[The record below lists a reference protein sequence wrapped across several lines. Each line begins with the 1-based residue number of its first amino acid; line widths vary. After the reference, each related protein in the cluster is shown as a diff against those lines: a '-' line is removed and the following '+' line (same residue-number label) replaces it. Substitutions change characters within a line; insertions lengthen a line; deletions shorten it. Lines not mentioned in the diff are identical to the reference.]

1 MADANGADLS
11 ALGRWYGQSGTP
23 VVRASG
29 SYDADNRTY
38 TLKLAETWPPNFPV
52 FGDTTQNFKAMVEK
66 MSDGR
71 LQITKYLLNG
81 MLAFDDPLTYC
92 LYSCLQC
99 RRCERMCHSK
109 GQAID
114 ICALIQAG
122 RELLSARLAEGGS
135 HAAL

>member
-1 MADANGADLS
+1 MRDDRQIRTDLLKEI
-11 ALGRWYGQSGTP
+11 AKC
-23 VVRASG
+23 RACRFCVDVCPTYQASEG
-29 SYDADNRTY
+29 VESLSSY
-38 TLKLAETWPPNFPV
+38 
-52 FGDTTQNFKAMVEK
+52 
-66 MSDGR
+66 GR